1 VSDQTPLDFDSFRI
15 LSFDCYGTLID
26 WESGLLS
33 ALTPILER
41 HGCKASSIETLEAF
55 AALETRAEEPPFKT
69 YAEVLREVVDGL
81 GRKFGFTPNEN
92 ERRALASSL
101 GSWPPFPDTR
111 LALDALRTKYRLAII
126 SNVDD
131 DLFAATA
138 GSLGIPFDW
147 VVTAQQIGSYKPS
160 HLNFQRALE
169 RFGAP
174 KGAVLHVAQ
183 SLFHDIAPAGA
194 LGLKTV
200 WVDRRGTRPDA
211 GATPRAS
218 ALPDVVVPDLKSLA
232 LLAGVA

>member
-1 VSDQTPLDFDSFRI
+1 VSDRTPLDFESFRI

-26 WESGLLS
+26 WETGLLS

-41 HGCKASSIETLEAF
+41 HGCKAPSNVILEAF
-55 AALETRAEEPPFKT
+55 AALEARAEEPPFNS

-81 GRKFGFTPNEN
+81 GRKFGFTPDDE

-111 LALDALRTKYRLAII
+111 RALQALRTKYRLAII

-138 GSLGIPFDW
+138 GTLGIPFDW
-147 VVTAQQIGSYKPS
+147 IVTAQQVGSYKPS

-183 SLFHDIAPAGA
+183 SLFHDIAPARS
-194 LGLKTV
+194 LGLRTV
-200 WVDRRGTRPDA
+200 WVNRRGLRPGS
-211 GATPRAS
+211 GATPTSS
-218 ALPDVVVPDLKSLA
+218 ARPDVEVPDLKSLA
-232 LLAGVA
+232 VLAGLS